1 MYTWSCTRSTYFSD
15 STAMCTPPTAGTSS
29 RMRTGGV
36 VLYGLPV
43 RHEVYVHLEL
53 YVHHRLYVHLGLHSQ
68 HGLHVQHAMHVH
80 PEVNEQ
86 RRLCL
91 CLCTFILKSKTPQ
104 APLGVCIV
112 SRGVQTLREVRLP
125 AAMRTSTFPRTRS
138 RHADN
143 DGGRSLGRLSPG
155 HEATNTEMR
164 LRPNNKTR
172 KKPYIPV
179 YMQMQSE
186 REHAAPPQLLY
197 TLIQHISIYMYIYIY
212 MLSIICTIARW
223 GANSI

>member
-1 MYTWSCTRSTYFSD
+1 
-15 STAMCTPPTAGTSS
+15 
-29 RMRTGGV
+29 
-36 VLYGLPV
+36 
-43 RHEVYVHLEL
+43 
-53 YVHHRLYVHLGLHSQ
+53 
-68 HGLHVQHAMHVH
+68 
-80 PEVNEQ
+80 
-86 RRLCL
+86 
-91 CLCTFILKSKTPQ
+91 
-104 APLGVCIV
+104 
-112 SRGVQTLREVRLP
+112 QTLREVRLP

-212 MLSIICTIARW
+212 ICFLLSAPSLVGGLTAYKHIMHSCSQCTYTSASRRHQPQE
-223 GANSI
+223 NLL